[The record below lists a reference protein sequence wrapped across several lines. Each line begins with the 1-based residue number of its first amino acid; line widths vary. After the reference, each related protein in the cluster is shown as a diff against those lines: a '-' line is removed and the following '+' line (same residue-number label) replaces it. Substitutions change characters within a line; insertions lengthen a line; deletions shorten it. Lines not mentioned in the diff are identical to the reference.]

1 MSLPVVNHRRTLHR
15 IPELDNQLPETTA
28 YVKHVLQGLPCT
40 VTSPVEG
47 SVCAFFDAG
56 REDSVAF
63 RADMD
68 ALSVPEETG
77 LPFASLHEGWMHACG
92 HDGHT
97 AIALSLAE
105 YAAENLSRLP
115 HNVLFLFQPSE
126 ESTGGAKMLCETGI
140 LETCRVLR
148 IFGLHLW
155 PGLAAGEI
163 WSRPGSLMART
174 SEVTAEILGKSVHI
188 SRVSQGRDALLAGME
203 FLQRVYAMAEAELP
217 TEEPRLLRFGK
228 MESGSVRNAV
238 SGRTL
243 LLGTLRTYS
252 DDSFRFLKNRLREIG
267 GAVAEETG
275 CAVSVRV
282 NEGYPAVMND
292 AALLS
297 GLRSCLG
304 EDAIHLLPEPAL
316 AGEDFSFYQ
325 KAVPG
330 VFFFLGT
337 GDTPE
342 LHAPTFTFNDEEILP
357 KGLDFMKRLL
367 LLE

>member
-1 MSLPVVNHRRTLHR
+1 
-15 IPELDNQLPETTA
+15 
-28 YVKHVLQGLPCT
+28 
-40 VTSPVEG
+40 
-47 SVCAFFDAG
+47 
-56 REDSVAF
+56 
-63 RADMD
+63 
-68 ALSVPEETG
+68 
-77 LPFASLHEGWMHACG
+77 
-92 HDGHT
+92 
-97 AIALSLAE
+97 
-105 YAAENLSRLP
+105 
-115 HNVLFLFQPSE
+115 
-126 ESTGGAKMLCETGI
+126 MLCETGI

-282 NEGYPAVMND
+282 NEGYPAVMGRR
-292 AALLS
+292 
-297 GLRSCLG
+297 GLRDNLFQFHFSPPRRQSS
-304 EDAIHLLPEPAL
+304 APLPP
-316 AGEDFSFYQ
+316 
-325 KAVPG
+325 PW
-330 VFFFLGT
+330 
-337 GDTPE
+337 
-342 LHAPTFTFNDEEILP
+342 
-357 KGLDFMKRLL
+357 
-367 LLE
+367 